1 MAGPVQVKRRGFL
14 MVAAADEDD
23 DDDDDASPDSSL
35 VISLPLPAEGVVIC
49 LHRTRIPAAVS
60 RLLNTDRQVGSGA
73 ETERKQ
79 RAVASDT
86 K

>member
-14 MVAAADEDD
+14 MVAAA

-73 ETERKQ
+73 ETERNQ
-79 RAVASDT
+79 RAGRQRYEMNE
-86 K
+86 

>member
-14 MVAAADEDD
+14 MVAAA